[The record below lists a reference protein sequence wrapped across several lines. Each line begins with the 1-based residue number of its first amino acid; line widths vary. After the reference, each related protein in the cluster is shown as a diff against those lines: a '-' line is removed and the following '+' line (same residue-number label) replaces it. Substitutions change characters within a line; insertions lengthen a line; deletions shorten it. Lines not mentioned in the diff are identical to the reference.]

1 MSKVKLKKH
10 FITGVL
16 ATLPLFVTIYILYF
30 IYKIIAGIV
39 MMILP
44 IEFITKLLIFN
55 NEELQSKEK
64 LVAFTVFLVSFA
76 IFSGVVYLAGLY
88 INKVINKGTSKYVE
102 NILNR
107 IPVAK
112 SIYSMVKQ
120 ISDIVFSKEA
130 ATYKKVVL
138 VEYPRD
144 GLFALGLVSNE
155 ENKTVSDVINGVE
168 VYNVF
173 IPTTPNPTT
182 GFYIVVPQSKAI
194 DTDYTVE
201 EAFKLV
207 VSAGALE
214 PERNDGVKSND

>member
-155 ENKTVSDVINGVE
+155 KNKTVSDVIDGVE
-168 VYNVF
+168 VYNV
-173 IPTTPNPTT
+173 
-182 GFYIVVPQSKAI
+182 
-194 DTDYTVE
+194 
-201 EAFKLV
+201 
-207 VSAGALE
+207 
-214 PERNDGVKSND
+214 

>member
-1 MSKVKLKKH
+1 MSKIKLKKH

-44 IEFITKLLIFN
+44 IDFVTQLLIFN

-64 LVAFTVFLVSFA
+64 LVAFTVFLVSFV

-88 INKVINKGTSKYVE
+88 INKFINRGTSKYVE

-107 IPVAK
+107 IPIAK
-112 SIYSMVKQ
+112 SIYSIVKQ

-130 ATYKKVVL
+130 TTYKKVVL

-144 GLFALGLVSNE
+144 GIFALGLVSNE
-155 ENKTVSDVINGVE
+155 ENETISNVIDGVE

-182 GFYIVVPQSKAI
+182 GFYIVVPKDKAI

-214 PERNDGVKSND
+214 PQRDEDGGEND

>member
-1 MSKVKLKKH
+1 MSKIKLKKH

-44 IEFITKLLIFN
+44 IDFVTQLLIFN

-64 LVAFTVFLVSFA
+64 LVAFMVFLVSFA

-88 INKVINKGTSKYVE
+88 INKFINRGTSKYVE

-107 IPVAK
+107 IPIAK
-112 SIYSMVKQ
+112 SIYSIVKQ

-130 ATYKKVVL
+130 TTYKKVVL

-144 GLFALGLVSNE
+144 GIFALGLVSNE
-155 ENKTVSDVINGVE
+155 ENETISNVIDGVE

-182 GFYIVVPQSKAI
+182 GFYVVVPKDKAI

-214 PERNDGVKSND
+214 PQRDEDGGEND

>member
-1 MSKVKLKKH
+1 
-10 FITGVL
+10 
-16 ATLPLFVTIYILYF
+16 
-30 IYKIIAGIV
+30 
-39 MMILP
+39 MILP

-155 ENKTVSDVINGVE
+155 KNKTVSDVIDGVE

-214 PERNDGVKSND
+214 PERNDGVKNND

>member
-76 IFSGVVYLAGLY
+76 IFSGVV
-88 INKVINKGTSKYVE
+88 
-102 NILNR
+102 
-107 IPVAK
+107 
-112 SIYSMVKQ
+112 
-120 ISDIVFSKEA
+120 
-130 ATYKKVVL
+130 
-138 VEYPRD
+138 
-144 GLFALGLVSNE
+144 
-155 ENKTVSDVINGVE
+155 
-168 VYNVF
+168 
-173 IPTTPNPTT
+173 
-182 GFYIVVPQSKAI
+182 
-194 DTDYTVE
+194 
-201 EAFKLV
+201 
-207 VSAGALE
+207 
-214 PERNDGVKSND
+214 